1 LNIQDI
7 IKLERYR
14 SHCNWIPTYGFVSHL
29 ANSIAAARVCEV
41 GVAYGYHAEY
51 ILDTMV
57 NVEYQGIDPYLAG
70 YDPEDCF
77 VTDVAAL
84 FADEPQKAMDRLFSA
99 VSCKLTFYNGRAN
112 LMRKPSKVGAAQFV
126 DGYFDL
132 VYIDGNHT
140 FSGVMADLHAWYGK
154 VRRGG
159 ILCGDDFTWKGVN
172 QAVLSFMTE
181 KERTVAGHSTSTDT
195 CPTKW
200 SVVV

>member
-7 IKLERYR
+7 IKLERNR
-14 SHCNWIPTYGFVSHL
+14 SCCNWIPTYGFVAHL
-29 ANSIAAARVCEV
+29 ANSICAAKVCEV
-41 GVAYGYHAEY
+41 GVAYGYHAEH

-77 VTDVAAL
+77 VSDVAAL
-84 FADEPQKAMDRLFSA
+84 FTDEPQKAMDRLFTA
-99 VSCKLTFYNGRAN
+99 VSCKLNFYNGRAN
-112 LMRKPSKVGAAQFV
+112 LIRKPGNVGAAQFV

-140 FSGVMADLHAWYGK
+140 FAGVWSDLHAWYGK
-154 VRRGG
+154 VRKGG

-172 QAVLSFMTE
+172 QAVLSFMA
-181 KERTVAGHSTSTDT
+181 EREQTVTGHSTSTDT
-195 CPTKW
+195 YPTKW
-200 SVVV
+200 SVVI